1 MVANTVMK
9 VYPSGQHPAPIYAAM
24 RGYGAILLGLILRQN
39 HDAVGGKCKGGH
51 LILYGYY

>member
-1 MVANTVMK
+1 MK

-39 HDAVGGKCKGGH
+39 HNAVGGKCKGGH